1 MKLLDVCLVM
11 DRHVFCHTVKNH
23 LSNILKTNLQ
33 YMKAFSINQKIRRP
47 SRTRRVNF
55 QSLLQV
61 CLTTHHIVAVN
72 SEAIISHL
80 PTENSTVIPS
90 FLVALFGCID
100 LVKNKPFL
108 QSSVKIIRGLI
119 STWRDYKTLTLFD
132 SPNVVVSSKPPI
144 YMAMLQEL
152 MCRNRDK
159 DSTKIPTEDEGT
171 QEIRQTKELQSW
183 LNSRGTKA
191 KMTPWI
197 ETK

>member
-11 DRHVFCHTVKNH
+11 DRHDFCHTVKNH
-23 LSNILKTNLQ
+23 LSNILKTNISNILKINLQ
-33 YMKAFSINQKIRRP
+33 YRKTFSIHQKNRRP

-119 STWRDYKTLTLFD
+119 CT
-132 SPNVVVSSKPPI
+132 
-144 YMAMLQEL
+144 
-152 MCRNRDK
+152 
-159 DSTKIPTEDEGT
+159 
-171 QEIRQTKELQSW
+171 
-183 LNSRGTKA
+183 
-191 KMTPWI
+191 
-197 ETK
+197 

>member
-80 PTENSTVIPS
+80 PAENSTGIPS

-100 LVKNKPFL
+100 MVKNKPFL
-108 QSSVKIIRGLI
+108 QSSVKIIRELI
-119 STWRDYKTLTLFD
+119 ST
-132 SPNVVVSSKPPI
+132 
-144 YMAMLQEL
+144 
-152 MCRNRDK
+152 
-159 DSTKIPTEDEGT
+159 
-171 QEIRQTKELQSW
+171 
-183 LNSRGTKA
+183 
-191 KMTPWI
+191 
-197 ETK
+197 